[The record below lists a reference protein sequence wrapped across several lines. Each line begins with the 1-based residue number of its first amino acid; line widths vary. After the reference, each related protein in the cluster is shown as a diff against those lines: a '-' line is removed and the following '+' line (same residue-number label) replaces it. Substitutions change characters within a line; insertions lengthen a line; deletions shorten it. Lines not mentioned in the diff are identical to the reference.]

1 MKLLLLFSAVLF
13 SANAQL
19 TDADYQRANGLREKL
34 QALAVNLP
42 GPPAWINF
50 TRFVYRKTVPG
61 GHAFVLCDAATL
73 EKRPAFD
80 HDAIA
85 AAFSDAS
92 GESYTGLTLPFAEF
106 TFIDNLRAIQFNAL
120 GSSCRC
126 ELTAAN
132 CRTSGLPTFQA
143 TGPPDDENPT
153 EFENDVVDG
162 MVSPQE
168 GGRGGRAGSDA
179 QPTSKPSPDGK

>member
-120 GSSCRC
+120 GSSWRC
-126 ELTAAN
+126 ELAVAS
-132 CRTSGLPTFQA
+132 CLKLGLPIFQA
-143 TGPPDDENPT
+143 TGPPDDQSPA
-153 EFENDVVDG
+153 EFENDVEDG
-162 MVSPQE
+162 MVSPQAGR
-168 GGRGGRAGSDA
+168 GGRGGGST
-179 QPTSKPSPDGK
+179 QPSTKFSPDGK